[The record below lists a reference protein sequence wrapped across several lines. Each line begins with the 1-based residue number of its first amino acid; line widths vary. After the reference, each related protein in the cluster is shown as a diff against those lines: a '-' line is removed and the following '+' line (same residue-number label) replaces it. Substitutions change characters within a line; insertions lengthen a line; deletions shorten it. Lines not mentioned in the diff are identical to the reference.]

1 MPVKLS
7 APPSAD
13 VLLAAYEKHA
23 DAMMS
28 QPDDRLL
35 SRVNFD
41 FSSAVAVVLG
51 AQPALLEY
59 RPTIKEQLPK
69 FPLVFIDDL
78 DSIAHATLYVFMQT
92 RAATTSDPAI
102 AEKVEKA
109 KLQRKILQADA
120 ASAVLRNLMDERSV
134 ELAPKGNGR
143 LEIAQGLLSLCVA
156 FRAAWSSVKGHTA
169 VTEEMLTDCTRL
181 GVELLAALGRDDNPA
196 LSSNTT
202 PAAARWLRA
211 ASFFYNAYD
220 QCRRAMGYVRWDE
233 GDASDYT
240 PALVGTRGPRA
251 KAEDAGGDE
260 PTPVTPVTPVD
271 PSATHTK

>member
-51 AQPALLEY
+51 AQPALLEH
-59 RPTIKEQLPK
+59 RATIKEQLPK

-92 RAATTSDPAI
+92 RAATTSDPAL

-156 FRAAWSSVKGHTA
+156 FRAAWSSVKGNTA

-181 GVELLAALGRDDNPA
+181 GVELLAALGRDDTPRSRRTPPPQRRA
-196 LSSNTT
+196 GSARRRSSTTRTTSADAPCRSCAGTRTT
-202 PAAARWLRA
+202 PRISRPPSSARA
-211 ASFFYNAYD
+211 ALARSP
-220 QCRRAMGYVRWDE
+220 R
-233 GDASDYT
+233 T
-240 PALVGTRGPRA
+240 LVEMSPR
-251 KAEDAGGDE
+251 
-260 PTPVTPVTPVD
+260 P
-271 PSATHTK
+271 